1 MAKERFLKLAIKK
14 YFLKLGYNI
23 KLCPIRLGHSEIDGE
38 AIKENERIAIE
49 IKTPND
55 DIVRGIG
62 QMATALAYG
71 YTKAILVTTRRN
83 GKRIDE
89 KVFKHYGFE
98 VLGVDGWGK
107 IHKLI

>member
-1 MAKERFLKLAIKK
+1 MREPILKWAVSRH
-14 YFLKLGYNI
+14 FREHGY
-23 KLCPIRLGHSEIDGE
+23 KVSMRRIRLGHSEIDGE
-38 AIKENERIAIE
+38 AIKEGEKIAIE

-89 KVFKHYGFE
+89 KVFRHYGFE
-98 VLGVDGWGK
+98 VLGVDGWARV
-107 IHKLI
+107 HKLL